1 MGKSGFPLFIH
12 RRRQNLVTDFLLP
25 FILATPAVWTCLGNV
40 YVDLHRPLGLREGKQ
55 HPFLDEVLH
64 DLVSL
69 EVSLNLL

>member
-1 MGKSGFPLFIH
+1 MLYWANPGFPYSFIVVDSGIFFFH
-12 RRRQNLVTDFLLP
+12 FSNSGSMDLLRKG
-25 FILATPAVWTCLGNV
+25 LL
-40 YVDLHRPLGLREGKQ
+40 VDLHRPLGLREGKQ